1 MEQILLIRMEK
12 ENTSLEVN
20 VNEIETNQLKLS
32 YKEISPCSES
42 AATNWKAILEKGD
55 VPVDRKVLLDAVKA
69 GVPKTRRGEIWRF
82 LAKQHEFYS
91 PLPEYRP
98 WMQKS
103 FEELKEVSSS
113 HQHSIFIDLGRTFPS
128 HPYFAAQLG
137 RGQLCL
143 FNVLKAYSVL
153 DEEVGYCQGLSFV
166 AGILLMHMREAE
178 AFDML
183 RFILY
188 TLQVR
193 TQYKPDMQKLQTQF
207 YMLSRLFHDYYKPVY
222 EFLLEC
228 EISPTLY
235 AAPWFLTLFASHF
248 PIGFVARVLDMMFLQ
263 GMGVIFKVILLLLGS
278 CQEELLASDGLEGAV
293 EVIKLSVPPFA
304 EEHVEWLVDKA
315 LSLDVSKDLESYEV
329 EYCVF
334 KEEDLS
340 VTEFEDIESEKVECL
355 EAELEVK
362 TKQIQYLNEQ
372 LSSARRAIDGLES
385 TINTMQINQTELLNF
400 IRSLKA
406 ENESLK
412 KNFEKLKDK
421 VLANGDVVPEVAGV
435 DEEETIEDSLTDCKP
450 TCAEMN
456 ASFTEENTDSFE
468 HIGSAEDLSDHE
480 AVDEIHEET
489 TDATGTTLPLSN
501 NCEDLVVSR

>member
-1 MEQILLIRMEK
+1 M
-12 ENTSLEVN
+12 
-20 VNEIETNQLKLS
+20 
-32 YKEISPCSES
+32 
-42 AATNWKAILEKGD
+42 
-55 VPVDRKVLLDAVKA
+55 
-69 GVPKTRRGEIWRF
+69 
-82 LAKQHEFYS
+82 
-91 PLPEYRP
+91 
-98 WMQKS
+98 
-103 FEELKEVSSS
+103 
-113 HQHSIFIDLGRTFPS
+113 
-128 HPYFAAQLG
+128 
-137 RGQLCL
+137 
-143 FNVLKAYSVL
+143 
-153 DEEVGYCQGLSFV
+153 
-166 AGILLMHMREAE
+166 
-178 AFDML
+178 
-183 RFILY
+183 
-188 TLQVR
+188 
-193 TQYKPDMQKLQTQF
+193 
-207 YMLSRLFHDYYKPVY
+207 
-222 EFLLEC
+222 
-228 EISPTLY
+228 
-235 AAPWFLTLFASHF
+235 
-248 PIGFVARVLDMMFLQ
+248 
-263 GMGVIFKVILLLLGS
+263 
-278 CQEELLASDGLEGAV
+278 
-293 EVIKLSVPPFA
+293 
-304 EEHVEWLVDKA
+304 
-315 LSLDVSKDLESYEV
+315 
-329 EYCVF
+329 F

-421 VLANGDVVPEVAGV
+421 VLANGDVAPEVAEV

-468 HIGSAEDLSDHE
+468 HIGSAEDLSDRE